1 MKIQYLKTAEL
12 ALDLMQCLKSHK
24 VTKMKTHAN
33 E

>member
-1 MKIQYLKTAEL
+1 MKNQYIKTTEL